1 MGEYC
6 RVHHLDLKVPLSC
19 QAVGGLLNE
28 ADPIPR
34 NILVGPN
41 GSTTKP
47 ELAASNKQ
55 GQTISQPGGVAG
67 IIAWL
72 FRRERGGGGE
82 NIVDLSF
89 CVLPLFYSSSGS
101 QYTQTQGKTRRNV
114 SLSHPLLCTPNG
126 SKN

>member
-72 FRRERGGGGE
+72 FRRERGPWTVARVFGLE
-82 NIVDLSF
+82 KFSESKQIFWETSQTF
-89 CVLPLFYSSSGS
+89 GS
-101 QYTQTQGKTRRNV
+101 CATI
-114 SLSHPLLCTPNG
+114 
-126 SKN
+126 